1 MFLLYLTSNQRILFL
16 VIITVGLI
24 YLIAWVNRNVCRKHW
39 TMKTLK
45 AYNPK
50 SKDLYC
56 EECMKEST
64 NPSMKCHC
72 GWKGRLSE
80 CGSKN
85 VTTDVPGCFKE
96 FVAYSCP
103 GCGQE
108 IIQYDN

>member
-1 MFLLYLTSNQRILFL
+1 MITGQRIILL
-16 VIITVGLI
+16 VIIGLG
-24 YLIAWVNRNVCRKHW
+24 LSFLLLSWVKRNVCRKHW

-45 AYNPK
+45 PYNVE
-50 SKDLYC
+50 SNERYC
-56 EECMKEST
+56 EQCMYEST
-64 NPSMKCHC
+64 NPAMKCPC

-96 FVAYSCP
+96 FVSYTCP
-103 GCGQE
+103 NCEKE